1 MARKRTY
8 IREKITTK
16 SREKVCRGQVN
27 LTHVTYVLSEDIWLS
42 SNSKDPKTK
51 DNYNLT
57 PTKKKNDLLKVPQG
71 FAPAIFKQLYLDG
84 HACSNPKG
92 GKG

>member
-8 IREKITTK
+8 VREKITTK
-16 SREKVCRGQVN
+16 SGEKVCRGQVN

-42 SNSKDPKTK
+42 SKSKDPKTK

-57 PTKKKNDLLKVPQG
+57 PTKKKWFVKG
-71 FAPAIFKQLYLDG
+71 APGVCPSDFQATLFG
-84 HACSNPKG
+84 
-92 GKG
+92 